1 MFPGNPFG
9 GFPGNPFQSLIG
21 MADGFKSEYGRRVRA
36 IFSDVDPEQS
46 PLAHS
51 VQSKGDSIVDLLD
64 GLVHA
69 VAELEQRLP
78 EKGDRAA

>member
-51 VQSKGDSIVDLLD
+51 VTPCSGCGVCA
-64 GLVHA
+64 GLIHCVH
-69 VAELEQRLP
+69 VV
-78 EKGDRAA
+78 G